1 MCATAASPWKKKA
14 GEYRLLSLP
23 HQPFSFNLK
32 SYRLKL
38 FFYPFLLP
46 PSSDY
51 ESSQGPDKK
60 KTVYQMALSK
70 KSLSPLLSYS
80 NRVPLNLEGTRLSSL
95 GPFGF
100 FSSFFFFLMC
110 SGFVLYL
117 LTLPHHMSL
126 LPCLCFVVASDKLDE
141 ILAAAQ
147 HTITSDSQ
155 GQKGHGGKRDRSK
168 SIVSNEVRWE
178 FGNCVILSCGHTRIL
193 LCCFLWPSGAV
204 LIITAISVAKEVQ
217 VLFFSRQRFQFFPSG
232 RPASSHSPRCCK
244 ID

>member
-38 FFYPFLLP
+38 FFYPPLLP

-80 NRVPLNLEGTRLSSL
+80 NRVPLNLEGTRLGSL

-100 FSSFFFFLMC
+100 FLQVFFFPN
-110 SGFVLYL
+110 VLW
-117 LTLPHHMSL
+117 
-126 LPCLCFVVASDKLDE
+126 LCFV
-141 ILAAAQ
+141 LA
-147 HTITSDSQ
+147 HSTSP
-155 GQKGHGGKRDRSK
+155 H
-168 SIVSNEVRWE
+168 VSSA
-178 FGNCVILSCGHTRIL
+178 LPL
-193 LCCFLWPSGAV
+193 LCRCF
-204 LIITAISVAKEVQ
+204 
-217 VLFFSRQRFQFFPSG
+217 RQTG
-232 RPASSHSPRCCK
+232 
-244 ID
+244 